1 MVNIAPQKNGDDLGM
16 FIPLAYHMDP
26 YELDDLVVPV
36 TRSTAF
42 RWPCVFFDSWE
53 VANDIG
59 CARVSGILCY
69 FGVKPVNALFT
80 GSRMKRTI
88 SPTLPTRNLHFCGF
102 FPARNYLVSTLFQLF
117 CVHSSA
123 SSSSKFT

>member
-42 RWPCVFFDSWE
+42 RWPCVFL
-53 VANDIG
+53 IHG
-59 CARVSGILCY
+59 KLPMILD
-69 FGVKPVNALFT
+69 V
-80 GSRMKRTI
+80 
-88 SPTLPTRNLHFCGF
+88 
-102 FPARNYLVSTLFQLF
+102 LVSVGF
-117 CVHSSA
+117 CVILA
-123 SSSSKFT
+123 